1 MVVLAVDFLVT
12 FVSYPFMCV
21 CVCVSVS
28 VDSNDISFNLRST
41 KWSKPLSMWTHLR
54 WKYINQVLWNNEGNI
69 KLLVCSNEDG
79 CWARVEE
86 SKPSH
91 DVFDI
96 WKPCAQAFGIDHLAG
111 DCMHA
116 STEKTWCLWPICQLK
131 VSFGFYV
138 PPVLLVFVATGSQAV
153 IGFQGDSY
161 QALPIAVQLNTLIP
175 LVFSFKRINKLFR
188 LLFNIQTVVTFS
200 KYLVASEVILWEVK
214 RYLACIEINNQG
226 SMAQHYVENKSQ

>member
-111 DCMHA
+111 DCM
-116 STEKTWCLWPICQLK
+116 
-131 VSFGFYV
+131 
-138 PPVLLVFVATGSQAV
+138 PPLRKLDVYDPSVNSKF
-153 IGFQGDSY
+153 
-161 QALPIAVQLNTLIP
+161 P
-175 LVFSFKRINKLFR
+175 LVFMFP
-188 LLFNIQTVVTFS
+188 QFS
-200 KYLVASEVILWEVK
+200 SSLWPQEVK
-214 RYLACIEINNQG
+214 Q
-226 SMAQHYVENKSQ
+226 